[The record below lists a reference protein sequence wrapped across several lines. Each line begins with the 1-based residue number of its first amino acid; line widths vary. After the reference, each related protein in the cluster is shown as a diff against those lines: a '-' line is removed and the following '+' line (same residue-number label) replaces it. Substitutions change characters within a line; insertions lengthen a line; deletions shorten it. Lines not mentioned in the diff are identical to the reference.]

1 MFGSWVDNAIDWI
14 ADNPDSRLIA
24 IVPAIYAGLWITTL
38 VHEFGHAVCGRL
50 AGMHIR
56 QVWVGRGFTL
66 GRWRMGETTFELR
79 IPVPGGHVAVYPD
92 LTFKKSQRAL
102 FYAGGI
108 LANLAFAVALVS
120 LDETKTLPDAFAP
133 ALEIM
138 ILFQA
143 LGAVG
148 NGVPMQKA
156 GRTNDGM
163 HLWRLWKLSYSNG
176 SLTKAG
182 TLYSGFLAPYGW
194 HGGPFAHA
202 APRIYHLY
210 MLNIDAN
217 QRGDAELLRQ
227 SIEAAQ
233 RELKRGLP
241 EPEERFVLDIL
252 ITNVL
257 LSPEFARPD
266 ELDQWSSR
274 ALELAADAP
283 TLQGSRGAAL
293 VALGRFDEGKAL
305 LADFLKNELSDAYA
319 FLALAFLTLAE
330 TGLGDAEAA
339 RVSLKLTRD
348 HFSHLPPEILRE
360 ARWRALLEKAEAAV
374 AP

>member
-1 MFGSWVDNAIDWI
+1 
-14 ADNPDSRLIA
+14 
-24 IVPAIYAGLWITTL
+24 
-38 VHEFGHAVCGRL
+38 
-50 AGMHIR
+50 
-56 QVWVGRGFTL
+56 
-66 GRWRMGETTFELR
+66 
-79 IPVPGGHVAVYPD
+79 
-92 LTFKKSQRAL
+92 
-102 FYAGGI
+102 
-108 LANLAFAVALVS
+108 
-120 LDETKTLPDAFAP
+120 
-133 ALEIM
+133 
-138 ILFQA
+138 
-143 LGAVG
+143 
-148 NGVPMQKA
+148 
-156 GRTNDGM
+156 
-163 HLWRLWKLSYSNG
+163 
-176 SLTKAG
+176 
-182 TLYSGFLAPYGW
+182 
-194 HGGPFAHA
+194 
-202 APRIYHLY
+202 

-305 LADFLKNELSDAYA
+305 LADFLKNELSVAYA
-319 FLALAFLTLAE
+319 FLTLAFLTLAE